1 MSHTLA
7 NDFRIFRLDLPGHG
21 RSPLAGLVPDFE
33 GYARLITGFA
43 QSHNLERSVLLGHSM
58 GGILSLMAAGSGQ
71 LAPRA
76 VINLDGSLPAT
87 DRTLAD
93 QKLICGWVRE
103 PDFRQ
108 RLAKQVRSAF
118 FLPSERN
125 ARCEAIIHTMCS
137 APAVVLR
144 LLPGEVAAVQSSHLL
159 SRVKVPVLYVGSA
172 TPRFDAPK
180 ALSALP
186 HLKLEQIADTGHFL
200 HIYAADRVAFMIRR
214 FLTSAISS
222 T

>member
-1 MSHTLA
+1 LA
-7 NDFRIFRLDLPGHG
+7 KDFHIFRLDLPGHG

-33 GYARLITGFA
+33 GYARLIAHFS
-43 QSHNLERSVLLGHSM
+43 QSHNLERAVLLGHSM
-58 GGILSLMAAGSGQ
+58 GGILSLLAAGSGQ

-76 VINLDGSLPAT
+76 VINLDGSLSVT
-87 DRTLAD
+87 ERTLAA
-93 QKLICGWVRE
+93 QKLICGWVRG

-108 RLAKQVRSAF
+108 RLARQLRSAF
-118 FLPSERN
+118 FLPSERD

-137 APAVVLR
+137 APAAVLS
-144 LLPGEVAAVQSSHLL
+144 LLPGEVAAVQSSHIL
-159 SRVKVPVLYVGSA
+159 SKVKVPVLYVGSA

-180 ALSALP
+180 ALSAIP

-214 FLTSAISS
+214 FLATAISS